1 MSSQQESTLQS
12 VNTYNS
18 YDEFNVVEEK
28 DNSTCIK
35 YSSDEVSNENKEEDT
50 KNHQDNGKDEEDEE
64 EEKDE
69 DEDEEE
75 INLNSFTFTEN
86 SDLYTICVDSVPIC
100 YVKDEESARKRM
112 WDLARIQTFD
122 NQCSGWRTNL
132 VEVRQNELHILG
144 SYKFFV
150 VSYDQ
155 VLKSISYN
163 RVLECVDTK

>member
-1 MSSQQESTLQS
+1 
-12 VNTYNS
+12 
-18 YDEFNVVEEK
+18 
-28 DNSTCIK
+28 
-35 YSSDEVSNENKEEDT
+35 
-50 KNHQDNGKDEEDEE
+50 
-64 EEKDE
+64 
-69 DEDEEE
+69 
-75 INLNSFTFTEN
+75 
-86 SDLYTICVDSVPIC
+86 
-100 YVKDEESARKRM
+100 M

-155 VLKSISYN
+155 VLKRISYN

>member
-12 VNTYNS
+12 VNTDNS

-28 DNSTCIK
+28 DNSTCNK
-35 YSSDEVSNENKEEDT
+35 SSSDEDSNENKEEDI
-50 KNHQDNGKDEEDEE
+50 KKHQDTGKKEEED
-64 EEKDE
+64 
-69 DEDEEE
+69 EE

-100 YVKDEESARKRM
+100 YVKDEESAHKRM

-155 VLKSISYN
+155 VLKRISYN

>member
-12 VNTYNS
+12 VNKDNS

-28 DNSTCIK
+28 DNSTCNK
-35 YSSDEVSNENKEEDT
+35 SSTDEGSIENEEENT
-50 KNHQDNGKDEEDEE
+50 ENHQDNDQKEE
-64 EEKDE
+64 ENSEE
-69 DEDEEE
+69 ENSEEE
-75 INLNSFTFTEN
+75 INLDSFTFTEN
-86 SDLYTICVDSVPIC
+86 SDLYTICIDGVPIC

-122 NQCSGWRTNL
+122 TQFYGWRTNL

-144 SYKFFV
+144 SYKFFI

-155 VLKSISYN
+155 VLKRISYN

>member
-12 VNTYNS
+12 VNTDNS

-28 DNSTCIK
+28 DNSTCNK
-35 YSSDEVSNENKEEDT
+35 SFSDEDSNENKEEDT
-50 KNHQDNGKDEEDEE
+50 EE
-64 EEKDE
+64 EEE
-69 DEDEEE
+69 GEEEE
-75 INLNSFTFTEN
+75 INLDNFTFTEN
-86 SDLYTICVDSVPIC
+86 SDLYTICIDGVPIC

-122 NQCSGWRTNL
+122 TQCSGWRTNL
-132 VEVRQNELHILG
+132 IEVRQNELHILG

-155 VLKSISYN
+155 VLKRISYN

>member
-28 DNSTCIK
+28 DNSICNK
-35 YSSDEVSNENKEEDT
+35 SFSDEDSNENKEKDT
-50 KNHQDNGKDEEDEE
+50 KTHQDVGKEEDKDEEDEE
-64 EEKDE
+64 
-69 DEDEEE
+69 
-75 INLNSFTFTEN
+75 INLDNFTFTEN
-86 SDLYTICVDSVPIC
+86 SGLYTICIDGVPIC

-122 NQCSGWRTNL
+122 TQCYGWRTNL

-155 VLKSISYN
+155 VLKRISYN
-163 RVLECVDTK
+163 RVLECVDTN